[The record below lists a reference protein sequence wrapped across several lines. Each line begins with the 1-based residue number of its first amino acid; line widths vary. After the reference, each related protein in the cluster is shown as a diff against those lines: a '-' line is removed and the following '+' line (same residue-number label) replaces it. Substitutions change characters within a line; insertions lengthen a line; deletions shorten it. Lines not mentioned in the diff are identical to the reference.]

1 MVLAVVVTGVS
12 HGGSRSGTCV
22 MLKKTGGCLMF
33 TEEDIRNMCFTHV
46 NVSKLSDISVGYSEG
61 TWVLIGKIEG
71 KLYVLAE
78 GKTNETGEG
87 HMIFRRDDK

>member
-1 MVLAVVVTGVS
+1 MVLAVVVTRVS
-12 HGGSRSGTCV
+12 HSGTRGNACV
-22 MLKKTGGCLMF
+22 MLEETGECLVF

-46 NVSKLSDISVGYSEG
+46 NISKLSGIQIGYSEG
-61 TWVLIGKIEG
+61 TWILMGKIEG

-87 HMIFRRDDK
+87 CIIFRRDDK